1 MRYRDDI
8 DPSRTW
14 IVSDTHWGHRNIAAF
29 CHRPDGWEDLM
40 LENIAREVPDDA
52 GNTLLHLGDL
62 SYRNNAMFRAVTSKH
77 LPQAVRK
84 LLIMGNHDRQR
95 PSFYKNSGFKLARP
109 FVLRWGDWDV
119 SFSHYP
125 WSEKDD
131 GEATMPENHLRLHGH
146 IHNNGYTRTAYVP
159 FLKNHVNLSVEQT
172 KYKPVNLGLLLS
184 AVIDGHY
191 PEGEQLPDADSVEKP
206 SHHV

>member
-1 MRYRDDI
+1 MTRYRDDI
-8 DPSRTW
+8 DPSKTW
-14 IVSDTHWGHRNIAAF
+14 IVSDTHWGHRNIAEF
-29 CHRPDGWEDLM
+29 CHRPDGWEELM
-40 LENIAREVPDDA
+40 LENIAVEVPNDP
-52 GNTLLHLGDL
+52 GITLLHLGDL
-62 SYRNNAMFRAVTSKH
+62 SYRNNAMFRAVTSRH
-77 LPQAVRK
+77 LPQEIRK
-84 LLIMGNHDRQR
+84 LLICGNHDKQR

-109 FVLRWGDWDV
+109 FSIKWGKWAV

-125 WSEKDD
+125 WNDTEE
-131 GEATMPENHLRLHGH
+131 GMAMPPFNLRLHGH

-159 FLKNHVNLSVEQT
+159 FLRNHVNLSVEQT

-191 PEGEQLPDADSVEKP
+191 PEGDELPDADSVEKV